1 MFRPLLIAALLVFA
15 VPALAQTSVGPAP
28 DNAQRLIPV
37 PVPDTAPPGFRI
49 EWEVKNRFR
58 LFKNE
63 ADFQRHVAASRGDG
77 VLAAER
83 RLALASDGRGWA
95 REMVDN
101 LCVDQSGRIPEFC
114 QRGGERENYM
124 APADYPVG
132 VLAAGTVPPGASCA
146 WSFDEGQ
153 SAPRH
158 VTVPC
163 EEEVRLRVRAGKP
176 TVAALDVGLPDGT
189 AQRVTADIVVK
200 DVLIAGMGDSIAA
213 GEGNPDRA
221 VALDD
226 GGFCYRRFLAGSTS
240 EYFRPGRANFRG
252 SKACDQGFS
261 AGNTSADWAKLNAR
275 WWSATCHRSLY
286 GYQLRAA
293 LALAIEQPH
302 VAVTFLPLAC
312 SGSTI
317 DLGFFNSLR
326 ARECP
331 PTGHCTTNNPSQMSR
346 LREAMDLAR
355 KHDKER
361 KLDLVLL
368 TIGANDIWF
377 AGLVADVII
386 EAPTERTLFAKGGM
400 IIDVP
405 EAEKILNNDLPGDF
419 ARLRAALKPFVS
431 GDLSRVIFV
440 TYGNPALT
448 NGGQVC
454 SGGPGGF
461 DVHPAFNADPAR
473 LKRVAEF
480 VERKFLPRM
489 RSLALCEGKN
499 CKDTATERMTFVD
512 SHQDAFAYHGFCA
525 RAETDPPFDRSCF
538 TEKGDGFEN
547 NPAVAATDPMRCEFR
562 ARDFRPYAPRAR
574 WVRTANDSYFTA
586 MTFPEGISPVLQPS
600 DLHDAT
606 WGATSAV
613 YGGAIHPTAEGHAA
627 MADAALPAVRGL
639 LELPAPPE
647 IRIEP
652 LAPLKIPAAE

>member
-1 MFRPLLIAALLVFA
+1 MLRPLLTIILVLLA
-15 VPALAQTSVGPAP
+15 VPAMAQTVAPA
-28 DNAQRLIPV
+28 
-37 PVPDTAPPGFRI
+37 APNIASFRI

-58 LFKNE
+58 LFKTE

-95 REMVDN
+95 RDMVDN

-114 QRGGERENYM
+114 QRDGERENYM
-124 APADYPVG
+124 APVDFPVG
-132 VLAAGTVPPGASCA
+132 VLAAGNLPPNAACA
-146 WSFDEGQ
+146 WTFDDGQ
-153 SAPRH
+153 GAPRQ

-176 TVAALDVGLPDGT
+176 TTAAVDIGLPDGT
-189 AQRVTADIVVK
+189 AQRVVADILVK

-252 SKACDQGFS
+252 SKACDASFS
-261 AGNTSADWAKLNAR
+261 FTSGNTSTDWAKLNAR

-293 LALAIEQPH
+293 LALAVEQPH
-302 VAVTFLPLAC
+302 AAVTFLPLAC

-326 ARECP
+326 PRECP
-331 PTGHCTTNNPSQMSR
+331 AAGNCAANASQMAR
-346 LREAMDLAR
+346 LKEAMDLAR
-355 KHDKER
+355 KSNKDR

-368 TIGANDIWF
+368 TIGANDVWF
-377 AGLVADVII
+377 SGLVADVII
-386 EAPTERTLFAKGGM
+386 EASTERSLFAKGGM

-405 EAEKILNNDLPGDF
+405 EAQKLLDNDLSSDF
-419 ARLRAALKPFVS
+419 VKLRAALKPYVG
-431 GDLSRVIFV
+431 GDLSRVVYV
-440 TYGNPALT
+440 TYGHPALA

-454 SGGPGGF
+454 PGGAGGF

-473 LKRVAEF
+473 LKRVADF
-480 VERKFLPRM
+480 VTHKFLPRM
-489 RSLALCEGKN
+489 RTLALCEGKN
-499 CKDTATERMTFVD
+499 CKDAATERMTFVD
-512 SHQDAFAYHGFCA
+512 SHQDQFANHGFCA
-525 RAETDPPFDRSCF
+525 RAETDPAFDRACF
-538 TEKGDGFEN
+538 SEKGDSFEN
-547 NPAVAATDPMRCEFR
+547 NPAVAATDPMKCEFR

-586 MTFPEGISPVLQPS
+586 MTFPEGISAALQPS

-627 MADAALPAVRGL
+627 MADAALPALRGV
-639 LELPAPPE
+639 LELQAPAQ
-647 IRIEP
+647 IIVEP
-652 LAPLKIPAAE
+652 LAPLKIPAAQ